1 MYLIILII
9 LAICIF
15 IKLNSIN
22 KELSKRIDALE
33 KDVQRLYATRAEPE
47 KRKAEQPVTKAE
59 KAAPPRAQE
68 APMAEMILE
77 KRDVSA
83 AVSSPA
89 KAGRERYKSRKPLL
103 SPPAL
108 FIETTPKHET
118 PAPKKAPRAAQ
129 STWASQWKNFKE
141 NVDWELFAGTR
152 LFAWLG
158 GLALFIAAGFFVKY
172 SIDNN
177 LIPAQLRLAIGA
189 VTGIALLISSG
200 RIKTD
205 RYDILR
211 QTLAA
216 GGIGVLYS
224 VAFAATL
231 YYQYIPKPM
240 GFGLLSL
247 ISATAFALSGFY
259 KRISISILGAMGAF
273 VTPLLVST
281 GRGSLILLFV
291 YLAVV
296 STGLQRVS
304 RYLASPFL
312 IFVAAAGTL
321 FAAGCATLATFGSSS
336 ALSMAVTWSA
346 IPVLFALFLT
356 PADLNPDENQSIR
369 WAGFVS
375 FLPSLAVALIMTLDR
390 SGWHPLLIIT
400 AASAAA
406 LALGIQNK
414 GWHPRIAPFSVLTF
428 IPALAWAATRFD
440 AESASVS
447 YLLFLIYGVT
457 GGLGPI
463 ALMARHGHSASMLRW
478 LKLFPAAVVAASLLA
493 LLGTPFQSILFW
505 PVMLA
510 LQLVGIGVSLVI
522 GALLQVLLLILL
534 FIGGGLFWLFSMPP
548 GFIGLGF
555 FLFLLVA
562 GSLLVAAMIAF
573 IKVIPRIT
581 ATLKIP
587 ATSEKKMSLPNMEQ
601 WLTAAP
607 SVGVFL
613 LLGAAFA
620 VMHPHYPHAGMVT
633 LVSFLA
639 LSLFFSK
646 RLGFQPSGIIA
657 ILAAATA
664 QSIWV
669 FSHGDANILFS
680 AVTWSSGLFLAALT
694 LPFLFFKEREK
705 WHGIWNST
713 ALFEVAQMLFVL
725 YAAKRLWPGD
735 LSGWIPLV
743 PALLKLAPVAILL
756 KRLENTPHRN
766 SILAFHGG
774 ALLFYLSTLP
784 VLLLPHGWI
793 GVALVFEASLLLW
806 LNRRIEHPGLR
817 WVALFMAPCGLLV
830 LFTALPLMKEAESLP
845 LLNPAFFSVAAC
857 TAALGAAVKLSPWPN
872 RKLGRMDLPNT
883 FLWMSLGTGFYLVNL
898 AIADLFAGPGEA
910 FTLIPDRDFI
920 HWATYALA
928 WTGFG
933 AITWRISRLH
943 IAMRIAGLILFISGS
958 TGLLLLPVLLS
969 EAIATMAPFVNP
981 AHFIYLIL
989 IAMAWFTLK
998 KEPWSAYNGLTRNLF
1013 LAFLLLAGFM
1023 LLALASSTTLATG
1036 HAFSPFFSQTPQRA
1050 VASAAVWILYGT
1062 GMLLWPKR
1070 LDRPFR
1076 ITGLTLI
1083 LIGLVKSLTFPLRF
1097 SAAFGLMTP
1106 LVNTPTL
1113 LYAGVLALLTFFTAK
1128 PWATPWPLP
1137 KPAPK
1142 TFWGVSLALTGFC
1155 ILNIEIASF
1164 FASKGDHF
1172 SFLTHGSLSKQLA
1185 YSIGWMLFSIGL
1197 LTVGVKWKDPKIR
1210 WAAIALLGVTSL
1222 KIFIRDLWSLGQL
1235 YRVGSFVGLAVVM
1248 ILVSVI
1254 YQKFLSEDEEG
1265 EKKSEQQP
1273 PAARG

>member
-1 MYLIILII
+1 MYVFILII

-33 KDVQRLYATRAEPE
+33 KDVRRLYATRAEPV
-47 KRKAEQPVTKAE
+47 KRKAEPPTTEAE
-59 KAAPPRAQE
+59 KTPIPRAHE
-68 APMAEMILE
+68 TPMGEMILE
-77 KRDVSA
+77 KREVPPSA
-83 AVSSPA
+83 PSAT
-89 KAGRERYKSRKPLL
+89 KGGRERYKKRPPLL
-103 SPPAL
+103 APPAL
-108 FIETTPKHET
+108 FIET
-118 PAPKKAPRAAQ
+118 APKAKTPSPKNGPRATH
-129 STWASQWKNFKE
+129 SSWASQWKSFKK

-158 GLALFIAAGFFVKY
+158 GIALFIAAGFFVKY

-231 YYQYIPKPM
+231 YYQYIPKAM

-247 ISATAFALSGFY
+247 ISATAFVLSAFY
-259 KRISISILGAMGAF
+259 KRISISVLGAMGAF

-281 GRGSLILLFV
+281 GRGSLLLLFL

-304 RYLASPFL
+304 RTLASPCL
-312 IFVAAAGTL
+312 IFIAAAGTL

-336 ALSMAVTWSA
+336 ALAMAVMWSA
-346 IPVLFALFLT
+346 IPILFALFLA
-356 PADLNPDENQSIR
+356 PDDLMPEENQSIR
-369 WAGFVS
+369 WAGFLS
-375 FLPSLAVALIMTLDR
+375 FLPSLAVALVLTLDR
-390 SGWHPLLIIT
+390 SGWHSLLIIT
-400 AASAAA
+400 ATSAAA
-406 LALGIQNK
+406 LALGLQNK
-414 GWHPRIAPFSVLTF
+414 GWHPRVAPFSVLTF
-428 IPALAWAATRFD
+428 IPALGWAATRFD

-478 LKLFPAAVVAASLLA
+478 MKIFPAAVVAASLLA
-493 LLGTPFQSILFW
+493 LLGTPFQNILFW
-505 PVMLA
+505 PVMLG

-548 GFIGLGF
+548 GVIGIGF

-573 IKVIPRIT
+573 IKVVPKIAAALNIPEASGI
-581 ATLKIP
+581 
-587 ATSEKKMSLPNMEQ
+587 KMNRPTMEQ

-620 VMHPHYPHAGMVT
+620 IKHPHYPHAGMVT

-646 RLGFQPSGIIA
+646 RLDFQPSGIIA

-669 FSHGDANILFS
+669 LSHGDTTILFS
-680 AVTWSSGLFLAALT
+680 AVTWSSVLFLAALI
-694 LPFLFFKEREK
+694 LPFLFFKEQGN
-705 WHGIWNST
+705 WHGIWNSA

-725 YAAKRLWPGD
+725 YAVKYLWPGD
-735 LSGWIPLV
+735 LSGWLPLA
-743 PALLKLAPVAILL
+743 PALLKLGPVAILL
-756 KRLENTPHRN
+756 KRLEKTPHRN

-806 LNRRIEHPGLR
+806 LNRRVEHTGLR
-817 WVALFMAPCGLLV
+817 WVALFMAPSGLLV
-830 LFTALPLMKEAESLP
+830 LVTALPLMKEAGNLP
-845 LLNPAFFSVAAC
+845 IFNPAFFSVAAC
-857 TAALGAAVKLSPWPN
+857 TAALGAAVKLSPWPD

-883 FLWMSLGTGFYLVNL
+883 FLWMSLGTGFYLINL
-898 AIADLFAGPGEA
+898 AIADFFAGPGEA
-910 FTLIPDRDFI
+910 FMLIPDGDFI

-943 IAMRIAGLILFISGS
+943 IAMRLAGLVLFFSGS
-958 TGLLLLPVLLS
+958 TGLLLLPMLLS

-981 AHFIYLIL
+981 ALFIYLAL
-989 IAMAWFTLK
+989 IAMAWFTFK
-998 KEPWSAYNGLTRNLF
+998 KEPWNVYSGLTRNLF

-1023 LLALASSTTLATG
+1023 LLTLASSTTLATG

-1050 VASAAVWILYGT
+1050 VASAAAWILYGT

-1076 ITGLTLI
+1076 LTGLSLV

-1097 SAAFGLMTP
+1097 SDAFGLMPP
-1106 LVNTPTL
+1106 LINTPTL
-1113 LYAGVLALLTFFTAK
+1113 LYAGGLALLTFMTTK

-1137 KPAPK
+1137 KPSPR
-1142 TFWGVSLALTGFC
+1142 TFWGITLATTGFC
-1155 ILNIEIASF
+1155 VLNIEIASF
-1164 FASKGDHF
+1164 FATKGETF

-1185 YSIGWMLFSIGL
+1185 YSIGWMIFSMGL
-1197 LTVGVKWKDPKIR
+1197 LTVGVKRKDPNIR
-1210 WAAIALLGVTSL
+1210 WAAIALLSVTSL
-1222 KIFIRDLWSLGQL
+1222 KIFVRDLWSLGQL

-1254 YQKFLSEDEEG
+1254 YQKFLSEDDKDEQ
-1265 EKKSEQQP
+1265 KSEQQP